1 MLRKIIL
8 LFIISAILFSLFSMP
23 IFSFD
28 IDKSEA
34 SVDSYYLFDIKNNLI
49 MAEESIDKIIAPS
62 SSVKIMTACIVLESG
77 LDFNR
82 EIEITSRMIQNVS
95 GRNMELKEGDKLT
108 ANDLLY
114 AMLCG
119 GFNDAT
125 VALALTVSPSLYE
138 FVILMNEKA
147 EQLQMTSTHYVNV
160 TGIEA
165 TAAKTTVKDLS
176 ILAKYMSKN
185 DKFVEICSTKSY
197 RFSDNATSKY
207 TSVNN
212 RSTLLSAYK
221 GLANFNTG
229 SSSSGDCAI
238 VYYKTDDCELISIVI
253 NALPLNDKDTSNY
266 AEIYTQK
273 LLSHAFNNYETI
285 TVKSKKEAITS
296 LPVKYSISHKNIDL
310 YLKEDVKLFLSKDTD
325 INSDLK
331 YDIHIYGDELKAP
344 IKQGDEVGILT
355 ISRNGIVL
363 ASMPILSSVT
373 VERNGF
379 LFVMDVMKSFII
391 SIWFV
396 LILIS
401 IFVCIFVIH
410 HRKKHK
416 FRRKKRKRKNKSKII
431 KK

>member
-1 MLRKIIL
+1 MLRKIII
-8 LFIISAILFSLFSMP
+8 LFIISAISFSLFSMP
-23 IFSFD
+23 IFSFEL
-28 IDKSEA
+28 DKSEG
-34 SVDSYYLFDIKNNLI
+34 SIDSYYLLDIKNNLI
-49 MAEESIDKIIAPS
+49 MAEENIDKIISPS
-62 SSVKIMTACIVLESG
+62 SSVKIMTACIILESG
-77 LDFNR
+77 LDFNL
-82 EIEITSRMIQNVS
+82 EIEITSKMLQNVS

-108 ANDLLY
+108 VNDLLY

-125 VALALTVSPSLYE
+125 IALALTLSPSLYE
-138 FVILMNEKA
+138 FVTLMNEKA
-147 EQLQMTSTHYVNV
+147 EMLQMKSTHYVNV

-165 TAAKTTVKDLS
+165 TAAKTTVNDLS

-212 RSTLLSAYK
+212 RSTLLSTYK

-238 VYYKTDDCELISIVI
+238 VYYKTDDCELISIVM
-253 NALPLNDKDTSNY
+253 NALANDEKDTSNC
-266 AEIYTQK
+266 AETYTK
-273 LLSHAFNNYETI
+273 SLLNHALNDYETI

-344 IKQGDEVGILT
+344 INQGDEVGIIT
-355 ISRNGIVL
+355 VSHNGIVL
-363 ASMPILSSVT
+363 SSMPILSSVT

-379 LFVMDVMKSFII
+379 LFVMDVMKSFIT

-396 LILIS
+396 LILIL
-401 IFVCIFVIH
+401 IFVCILGIH
-410 HRKKHK
+410 HHKKHK

>member
-28 IDKSEA
+28 IDKSEG

-138 FVILMNEKA
+138 FVTLMNEKA
-147 EQLQMTSTHYVNV
+147 EFLQMTSTHYVNV

-165 TAAKTTVKDLS
+165 NAAKTTVRDLS

-185 DKFVEICSTKSY
+185 EKFVEICSTKSY
-197 RFSDNATSKY
+197 RFSENATSKY

-212 RSTLLSAYK
+212 RSTLLSTYK

-238 VYYKTDDCELISIVI
+238 VYYKTDDCELISIVM

-273 LLSHAFNNYETI
+273 LLSHAFNDYETI

-296 LPVKYSISHKNIDL
+296 LPVKYSISYKNIDL
-310 YLKEDVKLFLSKDTD
+310 YLKEDIKLFLSKDTD
-325 INSDLK
+325 INSNLK

-379 LFVMDVMKSFII
+379 LFVMDVMKSFIT
-391 SIWFV
+391 SIWFI

-401 IFVCIFVIH
+401 ILTCILWVRYNKK
-410 HRKKHK
+410 RK
-416 FRRKKRKRKNKSKII
+416 FRKKRRKSKNKSKKL

>member
-34 SVDSYYLFDIKNNLI
+34 SVDSYYLFDIKNTLI

-138 FVILMNEKA
+138 FVTLMNEKA
-147 EQLQMTSTHYVNV
+147 ELLQMTSTHYVNV

-212 RSTLLSAYK
+212 RSTLLSTYK

-238 VYYKTDDCELISIVI
+238 VYYKTDDCELISIVM

-273 LLSHAFNNYETI
+273 LLSHAFNDYETI

-296 LPVKYSISHKNIDL
+296 LPVKYSISYKNIDL

-331 YDIHIYGDELKAP
+331 YDIHIYGDELKSP

-379 LFVMDVMKSFII
+379 LFVMDVMKSFIT
-391 SIWFV
+391 SIWFI
-396 LILIS
+396 LILMS
-401 IFVCIFVIH
+401 ILICILWVRYNKK
-410 HRKKHK
+410 RK
-416 FRRKKRKRKNKSKII
+416 FRKKRRKSKNKSKKL

>member
-23 IFSFD
+23 IFSFE

-147 EQLQMTSTHYVNV
+147 ELLQMTSTHYVNV

-185 DKFVEICSTKSY
+185 E
-197 RFSDNATSKY
+197 
-207 TSVNN
+207 
-212 RSTLLSAYK
+212 
-221 GLANFNTG
+221 
-229 SSSSGDCAI
+229 
-238 VYYKTDDCELISIVI
+238 
-253 NALPLNDKDTSNY
+253 
-266 AEIYTQK
+266 K
-273 LLSHAFNNYETI
+273 LVS
-285 TVKSKKEAITS
+285 
-296 LPVKYSISHKNIDL
+296 
-310 YLKEDVKLFLSKDTD
+310 
-325 INSDLK
+325 
-331 YDIHIYGDELKAP
+331 
-344 IKQGDEVGILT
+344 
-355 ISRNGIVL
+355 
-363 ASMPILSSVT
+363 
-373 VERNGF
+373 
-379 LFVMDVMKSFII
+379 
-391 SIWFV
+391 
-396 LILIS
+396 
-401 IFVCIFVIH
+401 
-410 HRKKHK
+410 
-416 FRRKKRKRKNKSKII
+416 
-431 KK
+431 

>member
-1 MLRKIIL
+1 
-8 LFIISAILFSLFSMP
+8 MP
-23 IFSFD
+23 IFSFEL
-28 IDKSEA
+28 DKSEG

-49 MAEESIDKIIAPS
+49 MAEENIDKIISPS
-62 SSVKIMTACIVLESG
+62 SSVKIMTACIILESG
-77 LDFNR
+77 IDFNR
-82 EIEITSRMIQNVS
+82 EIEITPKMLQNVS

-108 ANDLLY
+108 VNDLLY

-125 VALALTVSPSLYE
+125 IALALTVSPSLYE
-138 FVILMNEKA
+138 FVTLMNEKA
-147 EQLQMTSTHYVNV
+147 EMLQMTSTHYVNV

-165 TAAKTTVKDLS
+165 TAAKTTVNDLS

-185 DKFVEICSTKSY
+185 EKFVEICSTKSH
-197 RFSDNATSKY
+197 RFSDTATCKY
-207 TSVNN
+207 TSLNN
-212 RSTLLSAYK
+212 RSILLSTYK

-229 SSSSGDCAI
+229 SSISGDCAI
-238 VYYKTDDCELISIVI
+238 VYYKTDDCELISIVM
-253 NALPLNDKDTSNY
+253 NALANDEKDTSNF
-266 AEIYTQK
+266 AETYTK
-273 LLSHAFNNYETI
+273 SLLNHALNDYETI

-296 LPVKYSISHKNIDL
+296 LPVKYSISYKNIDL

-344 IKQGDEVGILT
+344 INQGDEVGIIT
-355 ISRNGIVL
+355 VSRNGIVL
-363 ASMPILSSVT
+363 SSMPILSSVT

-379 LFVMDVMKSFII
+379 LFVMDVMKSFIT
-391 SIWFV
+391 SIWFA
-396 LILIS
+396 LILIL
-401 IFVCIFVIH
+401 IFVCILGIH
-410 HRKKHK
+410 HHKKHK

>member
-1 MLRKIIL
+1 MLRKIII
-8 LFIISAILFSLFSMP
+8 LFIFSTILLSLFYMP
-23 IFSFD
+23 IFSFEL
-28 IDKSEA
+28 DKSEG
-34 SVDSYYLFDIKNNLI
+34 SVDSYYLLDIKNNLI
-49 MAEESIDKIIAPS
+49 MAEENINKIISPS

-77 LDFNR
+77 IDFNL
-82 EIEITSRMIQNVS
+82 EIEITSRMLQNVS

-108 ANDLLY
+108 VNDLLY

-125 VALALTVSPSLYE
+125 VALALTVYPSLYE
-138 FVILMNEKA
+138 FVTLMNEKA
-147 EQLQMTSTHYVNV
+147 ELLQMTSTNYVNV

-185 DKFVEICSTKSY
+185 EKFVEICSTKSY

-212 RSTLLSAYK
+212 RSTLLSTYK

-238 VYYKTDDCELISIVI
+238 VYYKTDDYELISIVM
-253 NALPLNDKDTSNY
+253 NALANDEKDTSNF
-266 AEIYTQK
+266 AETYTK
-273 LLSHAFNNYETI
+273 SLLNHALNDYETI

-296 LPVKYSISHKNIDL
+296 LPVKYSISYKNIDL

-344 IKQGDEVGILT
+344 IKQGDAVGILT

-379 LFVMDVMKSFII
+379 LFVMDVMKSFIT
-391 SIWFV
+391 SIWFI

-401 IFVCIFVIH
+401 ILICILWVRYNKK
-410 HRKKHK
+410 RK
-416 FRRKKRKRKNKSKII
+416 FRKKRRKSKNKSKKL

>member
-138 FVILMNEKA
+138 FVTLMNEKA
-147 EQLQMTSTHYVNV
+147 ELLQMTSTHYVNV

-212 RSTLLSAYK
+212 RSTLLSTYK

-238 VYYKTDDCELISIVI
+238 VYYKTDDYELISIVM
-253 NALPLNDKDTSNY
+253 NALANDEKDTSNF
-266 AEIYTQK
+266 AEIYTK
-273 LLSHAFNNYETI
+273 SLLNHALNDYETI

-296 LPVKYSISHKNIDL
+296 LPVKYSISYKNIEL
-310 YLKEDVKLFLSKDTD
+310 YLKEDVKLFLSKGTD

-379 LFVMDVMKSFII
+379 LFVMDVMKSFIT

-416 FRRKKRKRKNKSKII
+416 FSKKKRKRKNKSKII

>member
-1 MLRKIIL
+1 
-8 LFIISAILFSLFSMP
+8 MP
-23 IFSFD
+23 IFSFEL
-28 IDKSEA
+28 DKSKA

-49 MAEESIDKIIAPS
+49 MAEENIDKIISPS

-77 LDFNR
+77 LDFNL
-82 EIEITSRMIQNVS
+82 EIEITSKMLQNVS

-108 ANDLLY
+108 VNDLLY

-125 VALALTVSPSLYE
+125 VAIALTVSPSLYE

-147 EQLQMTSTHYVNV
+147 EQLQMKSTHYVNV

-165 TAAKTTVKDLS
+165 AAAKTTVNDLS

-185 DKFVEICSTKSY
+185 EKFVEICSTKSY
-197 RFSDNATSKY
+197 RFSDNATCKY
-207 TSVNN
+207 TSLNN
-212 RSTLLSAYK
+212 RSILLSTYK

-238 VYYKTDDCELISIVI
+238 VYYKTNDCELISIVM
-253 NALPLNDKDTSNY
+253 NALANDEKDTSNF
-266 AEIYTQK
+266 AETYTK
-273 LLSHAFNNYETI
+273 SLLNHALNDYETI
-285 TVKSKKEAITS
+285 TVKSKKEVITS
-296 LPVKYSISHKNIDL
+296 MPVKYSISYKNIDL
-310 YLKEDVKLFLSKDTD
+310 YLKEDVKLFLSKYTD

-331 YDIHIYGDELKAP
+331 YDIHIYGNELKSP
-344 IKQGDEVGILT
+344 IKQGDEVGVLT
-355 ISRNGIVL
+355 VSRNGIVL
-363 ASMPILSSVT
+363 SSMPILSSVT

-379 LFVMDVMKSFII
+379 LFVMDVMKSFIT
-391 SIWFV
+391 SIWFA
-396 LILIS
+396 LILIL
-401 IFVCIFVIH
+401 IFVCILGIH

-416 FRRKKRKRKNKSKII
+416 FRRKKRKRKDKSKII